1 MENNKPKVLILY
13 EYFYPG
19 FRAGGPVQSLT
30 NLIIALQHQFQF
42 YVSTTAFDLTA
53 TKPYENCN
61 TNCWQ
66 NIFLNNNSPVNVW
79 YAKNKK
85 PGFFNLYTSIK
96 KASPHFIFING
107 LYTQH
112 FLFPLIFKKLG
123 LLKNIQIILS
133 PRGMLQQGSI
143 QIKSTKKKWFI
154 KVINFF
160 NLLENVTYH
169 ATTQQEADDV
179 KKYFNANAII
189 TIAGNIPKKPIERIT
204 PISKQKG
211 KLKLI
216 SLSLINP
223 VKNIHV
229 LISALKN
236 MNDEIELDIYGPLR
250 DKLYWNECEA
260 IMQEIPANISIYYK
274 GELEPNL
281 VQNTIQ
287 QYHVFVSLTKGEN
300 FGHALYESLSVG
312 RPILT
317 SFFTPWNKLKHNNAG
332 YNVNI
337 HSLNHIQEA
346 IHFFAAMNTEQ
357 LNEYCIGAYN
367 IACDYYQQSN
377 FEENYIKLFSK
388 LP

>member
-1 MENNKPKVLILY
+1 MENNKTKVLILY

-30 NLIIALQHQFQF
+30 NLIIALQYQFRF

-66 NIFLNNNSPVNVW
+66 NILINNNTPVNVW

-96 KASPHFIFING
+96 KANPQFIFING

-112 FLFPLIFKKLG
+112 FLFPLLYKKLG
-123 LLKNIQIILS
+123 LLKNTQIILS

-143 QIKSTKKKWFI
+143 QIKSTKKQWFI
-154 KVINFF
+154 KAINFL
-160 NLLENVTYH
+160 NLLKNVTYH
-169 ATTQQEADDV
+169 ATTQEEADDV
-179 KKYFNANAII
+179 KKYFKANATT
-189 TIAGNIPKKPIERIT
+189 TIVGNIPKKPIEKINS
-204 PISKQKG
+204 IQKQKG
-211 KLKLI
+211 KLRLI
-216 SLSLINP
+216 SVSLINP

-229 LISALKN
+229 LISALNK
-236 MNDEIELDIYGPLR
+236 MDAQIELDIYGPLR
-250 DKLYWNECEA
+250 DEIYWKECETT
-260 IMQEIPANISIYYK
+260 MQEVPYNISINYK
-274 GELEPNL
+274 GELQPKL
-281 VQNTIQ
+281 VQSTIQ

-312 RPILT
+312 RPIIT
-317 SFFTPWNKLKHNNAG
+317 SFFTPWNNLHYNKAG

-337 HSLNHIQEA
+337 HSLNDIQQA
-346 IHFFAAMNTEQ
+346 INFFAAMNTEQ

-367 IACDYYQQSN
+367 MACDYYQQSN
-377 FEENYIKLFSK
+377 FEENYLKLFS
-388 LP
+388 